1 MNKELRKLLVDAAR
15 ENGMI
20 HGKVA
25 ELDFGAGAEW
35 MYEKLKES
43 PVLGEESPAQN
54 TMEICHT
61 APNTASAPCCEH
73 QWTINRLRTC
83 KKCGAIDTVV

>member
-43 PVLGEESPAQN
+43 PVLGEESAQEN
-54 TMEICHT
+54 KEVFHT
-61 APNTASAPCCEH
+61 SPNSGRA
-73 QWTINRLRTC
+73 
-83 KKCGAIDTVV
+83 KCYL

>member
-1 MNKELRKLLVDAAR
+1 MVKKLRDMLLEAAR
-15 ENGMI
+15 ENGKL

-43 PVLGEESPAQN
+43 PVLGDLITAQR
-54 TMEICHT
+54 MAQEV
-61 APNTASAPCCEH
+61 
-73 QWTINRLRTC
+73 L
-83 KKCGAIDTVV
+83 DL

>member
-1 MNKELRKLLVDAAR
+1 MEKKLRDEMVAEAR
-15 ENGMI
+15 KNGST
-20 HGKVA
+20 HGKIA

-54 TMEICHT
+54 TKEICHT
-61 APNTASAPCCEH
+61 APNSA
-73 QWTINRLRTC
+73 NRQL
-83 KKCGAIDTVV
+83 KLPL